1 MVYKLYNCINLIL
14 FFQTDVNIYEKEFNI
29 NPIYRNEQQVVIST
43 ASTNKFLLP
52 PYREQKYF
60 CNFFTLVDG
69 YKKLNVAE
77 PMKLPAFRKGL
88 NELKQQ
94 FQRFYTC
101 FKLSLNPFF
110 K

>member
-52 PYREQKYF
+52 PYIENKNISVIF
-60 CNFFTLVDG
+60 
-69 YKKLNVAE
+69 
-77 PMKLPAFRKGL
+77 LP
-88 NELKQQ
+88 
-94 FQRFYTC
+94 
-101 FKLSLNPFF
+101 S
-110 K
+110 